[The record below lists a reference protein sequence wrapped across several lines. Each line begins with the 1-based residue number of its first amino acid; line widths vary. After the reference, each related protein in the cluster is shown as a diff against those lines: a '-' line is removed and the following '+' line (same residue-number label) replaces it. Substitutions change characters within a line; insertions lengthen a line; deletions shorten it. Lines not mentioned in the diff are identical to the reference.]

1 MDIAENH
8 PLSFRE
14 RLKQRLALT
23 GDSEPEQAIKIRLTI
38 GIAVL
43 VYFCLPWAEDE
54 SYRSAFLSLPSLMA
68 IAYYLM
74 AMAIAAAILIH
85 PVASPTRRLFGT
97 ILDLVPLSILMYAA
111 GDQTIFFFVAYLWVI
126 LGNGFRFGV
135 NYLVFS
141 LAISLIGFGSALIW
155 GEYWN
160 HPQHKSFGFSLML
173 VLILVPLYAAFLIN
187 KLHGAIAAAKQAN
200 QAKSR
205 FLANM
210 SHELRTPLN
219 GVIGIADLI
228 SETKLSLQQREF
240 IKIMRSSA
248 NTLLGLIENVLDIS
262 KIEAGKITIADQPF
276 DLHQLINTVMHMQEP
291 MGQAKGI
298 AVTTHIN
305 CHVHHALQGD
315 PQHLKQVLINLLGNS
330 IKFTET
336 GTVKLVVTQ
345 IDNRDQQSWL
355 RFEVIDTGPGIDPDF
370 IDTIFEDFQQAPL
383 LGSNKVSGT
392 GLGTTISKE
401 LVELMGGKIGV
412 ESELGQ
418 GTLFWFELPFKTIED
433 EHVNLS
439 EHTVLILSTEAS
451 FKQIQPALAGWKMHY
466 FWAESSAKALAELMR
481 VAETEDAYTMV
492 VIEQASILDI
502 TPIQYAKL
510 LRSEAALSHLSLVLL
525 SQQSERFFDH
535 DLTNHFISVV
545 TDLSDKRLLFN
556 ALHAAST
563 RLVEDSQI
571 ISLASHYS
579 TNRQKPLH
587 VLIAEDNHINQQ
599 VLTGILNHADIESE
613 VADTGE
619 KALDMLSDRMNDF
632 DLLILDMNM
641 PELSGLEVTQA
652 VRFMETTHPIPII
665 ILTADATPEARHKC
679 LEAGANAFLTK
690 PINSR
695 QLLQHISS
703 IVAKMPLHDQ
713 AQVRPKEDSA
723 NALLDESK
731 LAELMSLDSDPQF
744 IQLLLKNFILD
755 GDKHVSLIQQAAQDD
770 YLAFRESLHALKGSA
785 AEMGAKPLALLC
797 AEAEALKPFEMGEAS
812 KAMAVQVEDLFT
824 QTVAA
829 MTLRFNSEHSG
840 KIRL

>member
-1 MDIAENH
+1 MDITDKQT
-8 PLSFRE
+8 LSFRQ

-43 VYFCLPWAEDE
+43 LYFCLPWAEE
-54 SYRSAFLSLPSLMA
+54 VSFLSAFLSLPSLMA

-74 AMAIAAAILIH
+74 ALAIAAAILIH
-85 PVASPTRRLFGT
+85 PAASPTRRLLGA

-126 LGNGFRFGV
+126 LGNGFRFGI

-141 LAISLIGFGSALIW
+141 LAISLIGFGFALTW

-219 GVIGIADLI
+219 GVIGIADLM

-262 KIEAGKITIADQPF
+262 KIEAGKITIAHQPF
-276 DLHQLINTVMHMQEP
+276 DLHQLINTVMLMQTP

-298 AVTTHIN
+298 TVTTHID
-305 CHVHHALQGD
+305 CHVQHALQGD
-315 PQHLKQVLINLLGNS
+315 PQHLKQVLINLLGNA
-330 IKFTET
+330 IKFTDT
-336 GTVKLVVTQ
+336 GTVKLIVKQV
-345 IDNRDQQSWL
+345 DKREQQSWL
-355 RFEVIDTGPGIDPDF
+355 RFEVIDSGPGISPDF
-370 IDTIFEDFQQAPL
+370 IDTIFEDFKQAPL
-383 LGSNKVSGT
+383 LGSTKVSGT

-401 LVELMGGKIGV
+401 LVELMGGKIDV
-412 ESELGQ
+412 ESEIGH

-433 EHVNLS
+433 EQVNLS

-451 FKQIQPALAGWKMHY
+451 FKQIQPALDSWQMDY
-466 FWAESSAKALAELMR
+466 FWAASSAKALAELMR
-481 VAETEDAYTMV
+481 VAETEAAYSMV

-510 LRSEAALSHLSLVLL
+510 LRSEGALSHLSLVLL
-525 SQQSERFFDH
+525 SQQSARFFDPE
-535 DLTNHFISVV
+535 LTNHFISIV
-545 TDLSDKRLLFN
+545 TDLDNKRLLFN

-563 RLVEDSQI
+563 RPVEDPQI

-579 TNRQKPLH
+579 TNRQKPLR
-587 VLIAEDNHINQQ
+587 VLIAEDNRINQQ
-599 VLTGILNHADIESE
+599 VLSGILNHAGIDSE
-613 VADTGE
+613 LAETGE
-619 KALDMLSDRMNDF
+619 QALDMLSERLEDF

-641 PELSGLEVTQA
+641 PERSGLEVTQA
-652 VRFMETTHPIPII
+652 VRFMEMKHPIPII

-679 LEAGANAFLTK
+679 LEAGVDAFLTK

-695 QLLQHISS
+695 QLLQHISTL
-703 IVAKMPLHDQ
+703 VAKIPL
-713 AQVRPKEDSA
+713 QVRPQPHTAAGSHTG
-723 NALLDESK
+723 LLDESK
-731 LAELMSLDSDPQF
+731 LSELISLDADQQF
-744 IQLLLKNFILD
+744 IQLLVKNFILD
-755 GDKHVSLIQQAAQDD
+755 GDKHVALIQQAAQDD
-770 YLAFRESLHALKGSA
+770 YLTFRESLHALKGSA

-797 AEAEALKPFEMGEAS
+797 AEAEMLKPFQMGQASEAF
-812 KAMAVQVEDLFT
+812 AAQVETLFNK
-824 QTVAA
+824 TVEA
-829 MTLRFNSEHSG
+829 MTSRFNSEHPSQV
-840 KIRL
+840 RL